1 MRETTNG
8 NMHTMGILSSEPAT
22 GSGMSVVDLPKPVM
36 TGGRPLME
44 ALFLRRS
51 EREFSPQPLA
61 YQMMSNLLWAAYGVN
76 RPERKGRTAPS
87 AVNAQEID
95 IYVALPGGAY
105 CYEPF
110 SHSLQR
116 IVPEDIR
123 SATGGQDFVDSAPVN
138 LVYTADYKRMPLV
151 PVGKRESYSSAAAGS
166 IAQNVYLFCA
176 SEGLQTVLRAWISRA
191 PLKASLALRKEQ
203 QVLFSQSLGYP
214 PMGDSSM

>member
-1 MRETTNG
+1 MREFG
-8 NMHTMGILSSEPAT
+8 
-22 GSGMSVVDLPKPVM
+22 
-36 TGGRPLME
+36 
-44 ALFLRRS
+44 
-51 EREFSPQPLA
+51 PQPLP
-61 YQMMSNLLWAAYGVN
+61 YQTMSNLLWAAYGVN

-95 IYVALPGGAY
+95 IYVVLPAGAY

-110 SHSLQR
+110 SHSLQC
-116 IVPEDIR
+116 VVSEDIR
-123 SATGGQDFVDSAPVN
+123 STTGCQDFVDRAPVN

-151 PVGKRESYSSAAAGS
+151 PEEKRESYSSATAGS

-191 PLKASLALRKEQ
+191 PLKESLALRVEQ

-214 PMGDSSM
+214 PT

>member
-8 NMHTMGILSSEPAT
+8 EMHTMGILSSKAAT
-22 GSGMSVVDLPKPVM
+22 GSSMSVVDLPKPVT

-44 ALFLRRS
+44 ALLLRRS
-51 EREFSPQPLA
+51 GREFALQPLP
-61 YQMMSNLLWAAYGVN
+61 YQVMSNLLWAAYGVN
-76 RPERKGRTAPS
+76 RPKHKGRTAPS

-95 IYVALPGGAY
+95 IYVVLTGGAY

-116 IVPEDIR
+116 IVSEDIR
-123 SATGGQDFVDSAPVN
+123 STTGCQDFVDRAPVN
-138 LVYTADYKRMPLV
+138 LVYAADYKRMPLV
-151 PVGKRESYSSAAAGS
+151 PDERRESYASAAAGS

-191 PLKASLALRKEQ
+191 SLKESLALRKEQ
-203 QVLFSQSLGYP
+203 EILFSQSLGYP
-214 PMGDSSM
+214 PA